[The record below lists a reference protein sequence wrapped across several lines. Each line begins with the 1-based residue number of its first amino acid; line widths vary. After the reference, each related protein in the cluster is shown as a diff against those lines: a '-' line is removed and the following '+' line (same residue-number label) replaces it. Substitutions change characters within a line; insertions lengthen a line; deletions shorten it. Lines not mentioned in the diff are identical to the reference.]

1 MIHVDHVGFH
11 GIKIYLQPLNLVQTA
26 RKKLR
31 VSVILGKPVNHPFDG
46 HASAAGNDARLAH
59 SPADPLPRTVD
70 AGNKL
75 PSANETQTP
84 PPTPASPTPT
94 PTDTPPPASP

>member
-11 GIKIYLQPLNLVQTA
+11 GIKIYLQPLDLVQTA

-31 VSVILGKPVNHPFDG
+31 VSVILGKPVNHAFEGYD
-46 HASAAGNDARLAH
+46 SAGGNDAGLAH
-59 SPADPLPRTVD
+59 SAADPFPRTVG

-75 PSANETQTP
+75 A
-84 PPTPASPTPT
+84 
-94 PTDTPPPASP
+94 